1 MSKKL
6 KELIEFIKKHKK
18 ESIGVAVALGIV
30 VTGITGYA
38 LTNHFNSETETKNN
52 VALAENK
59 EDITKADE
67 NKELDEEN
75 QEETTTES
83 DVVVEEKEDGTL
95 VVKDKEG
102 NTIADSSKGDDV
114 TKVISQKKEAGSNVA
129 IKDKDGK
136 VEKVDKVENGS
147 ITITGGGTV
156 TVKPPVIAENTKPS
170 EPSKPSENKPNNST
184 GGNTESNSKP
194 PINNGSSNNNPA
206 PPVEN
211 NKPVDKPNN
220 DSSTSNKP
228 QDKPVETPKPQPKPP
243 VENPVEK
250 PVEKPQPPVKP
261 VRTWEYQEGMSNEL
275 LNLISDFRQANG
287 LNRLNH
293 SGAMAQATK
302 QHCEEMAQNGATFHK
317 NDADEWVQNV
327 AMGTNVSA
335 QGILNMWKASSGHRQ
350 ALLDE
355 DITEGVCAV
364 YKDSDG
370 DYYAV
375 FNGNF

>member
-1 MSKKL
+1 MNKKI
-6 KELIEFIKKHKK
+6 KAIIEFVKVHRK
-18 ESIGVAVALGIV
+18 ESIGVAVALGV
-30 VTGITGYA
+30 AVLGVSGYA
-38 LTNHFNSETETKNN
+38 ISKHYSENNTETNN
-52 VALAENK
+52 IALAEKK
-59 EDITKADE
+59 EDITKSDE
-67 NKELDEEN
+67 NEELDKEN
-75 QEETTTES
+75 QGETTTES

-95 VVKDKEG
+95 IVKDKEG
-102 NTIADSSKGDDV
+102 NIVADSSKGDDV
-114 TKVISQKKEAGSNVA
+114 TKIVAEKKEAGSNVA

-147 ITITGGGTV
+147 ITITSGGTV
-156 TVKPPVIAENTKPS
+156 TVKPPVANNTKPN
-170 EPSKPSENKPNNST
+170 EPSKPNKNDKPNNST
-184 GGNTESNSKP
+184 GGTESNSKP
-194 PINNGSSNNNPA
+194 PVNNGSSNNNPT
-206 PPVEN
+206 PPVED

-220 DSSTSNKP
+220 DNGTSNKP

-243 VENPVEK
+243 VEK

-261 VRTWEYQEGMSNEL
+261 VRTWEYQAGMSNEL

>member
-6 KELIEFIKKHKK
+6 KELMEFIKKHKK
-18 ESIGVAVALGIV
+18 ESIGVAVALGIAV
-30 VTGITGYA
+30 AGTSGLY
-38 LTNHFNSETETKNN
+38 LFSKSHLNNMKKNFSEN
-52 VALAENK
+52 VALAEKKNNNSSDLGNK
-59 EDITKADE
+59 ENTPNDNEEEITD
-67 NKELDEEN
+67 
-75 QEETTTES
+75 S
-83 DVVVEEKEDGTL
+83 DVVVEEQEDGTL
-95 VVKDKEG
+95 IVKDKEG

-114 TKVISQKKEAGSNVA
+114 TKVVAEKKEAGSNVA

-136 VEKVDKVENGS
+136 VDKVDKVESGS

-156 TVKPPVIAENTKPS
+156 TVKPPTIADNTKPN
-170 EPSKPSENKPNNST
+170 EPSKPSENDKPNNST
-184 GGNTESNSKP
+184 GGNTESN
-194 PINNGSSNNNPA
+194 NNPV

-211 NKPVDKPNN
+211 NKPVEKPNTDN
-220 DSSTSNKP
+220 DTNNKP
-228 QDKPVETPKPQPKPP
+228 QEPTETPTPTPTPP
-243 VENPVEK
+243 VDE
-250 PVEKPQPPVKP
+250 PVEKPQPPVETPKP
-261 VRTWEYQEGMSNEL
+261 QRTWEYQFGMSSEL

-302 QHCEEMAQNGATFHK
+302 QHCEEMAKNGTSFHK

-327 AMGTNVSA
+327 FSGNTVSTSN
-335 QGILNMWKASSGHRQ
+335 GILEKWKASSGHKQ

>member
-1 MSKKL
+1 MNKKI
-6 KELIEFIKKHKK
+6 KAIIEFVKVHKK
-18 ESIGVAVALGIV
+18 ESIGVAVALGIAV
-30 VTGITGYA
+30 LGVSGYA
-38 LTNHFNSETETKNN
+38 ISKHYSANNAETNNI
-52 VALAENK
+52 ALAEKK
-59 EDITKADE
+59 EDTTKADE

-114 TKVISQKKEAGSNVA
+114 TKIVAEKKEAGSNVA

-136 VEKVDKVENGS
+136 VEKVDKIENGS

-156 TVKPPVIAENTKPS
+156 TVKPPVAENTKPS
-170 EPSKPSENKPNNST
+170 EPSRPNENKPNSST
-184 GGNTESNSKP
+184 GGTESNSKP
-194 PINNGSSNNNPA
+194 SINNESSNNPT
-206 PPVEN
+206 PPVE

-220 DSSTSNKP
+220 DSSNNKP
-228 QDKPVETPKPQPKPP
+228 QDKPVEQVPTPKPPT
-243 VENPVEK
+243 ENK
-250 PVEKPQPPVKP
+250 PVEKPQESVKP
-261 VRTWEYQEGMSNEL
+261 QRTWEYQSGMSNEL

-327 AMGTNVSA
+327 AKTNNATA
-335 QGILNMWKASSGHRQ
+335 QEFLNMWKASSGHRQ

-364 YKDSDG
+364 YRDSDG

>member
-1 MSKKL
+1 MNKKI
-6 KELIEFIKKHKK
+6 KAIIEFVKVHKK
-18 ESIGVAVALGIV
+18 ESIGVVVALGIAV
-30 VTGITGYA
+30 LGVSGYA
-38 LTNHFNSETETKNN
+38 ISKHYSANNAETNNI
-52 VALAENK
+52 ALAEKK
-59 EDITKADE
+59 EDTSKADE
-67 NKELDEEN
+67 NKELDEES
-75 QEETTTES
+75 TTES

-114 TKVISQKKEAGSNVA
+114 TKIVAEKKEAGSNIA

-156 TVKPPVIAENTKPS
+156 TVKPPVAENTKPS
-170 EPSKPSENKPNNST
+170 ESSRPNENKPNNST
-184 GGNTESNSKP
+184 GGTESNQTP
-194 PINNGSSNNNPA
+194 PTNNGSSNNNPT
-206 PPVEN
+206 PPVED

-220 DSSTSNKP
+220 DNGTSNKP
-228 QDKPVETPKPQPKPP
+228 QDKPVEQVPAPKPP
-243 VENPVEK
+243 TENK
-250 PVEKPQPPVKP
+250 PVEKPQEPVKP
-261 VRTWEYQEGMSNEL
+261 VRTWEYQAGMSNEL

-302 QHCEEMAQNGATFHK
+302 QHCEEMAQNGTSFHK
-317 NDADEWVQNV
+317 DDADEWVQNV
-327 AMGTNVSA
+327 FSGDTVSTSS
-335 QGILNMWKASSGHRQ
+335 GILEKWKASSGHRQ

-364 YKDSDG
+364 YKDTDG
-370 DYYAV
+370 RYYAV

>member
-6 KELIEFIKKHKK
+6 KELMEFIKVHKK
-18 ESIGVAVALGIV
+18 ESIGVAVALGV
-30 VTGITGYA
+30 AVLGVSGYA
-38 LTNHFNSETETKNN
+38 ISKHYSQSNEETNNI
-52 VALAENK
+52 ALAEKLEN
-59 EDITKADE
+59 ETKSDE
-67 NKELDEEN
+67 NEELDKEN
-75 QEETTTES
+75 QGETTTEN

-114 TKVISQKKEAGSNVA
+114 TKIVAEKKEAGSNVA

-170 EPSKPSENKPNNST
+170 EPSRPNENKPNNSIV
-184 GGNTESNSKP
+184 GTESNQTP
-194 PINNGSSNNNPA
+194 PTNNGSSNNNPT
-206 PPVEN
+206 PPVED

-220 DSSTSNKP
+220 DNGTSNKP
-228 QDKPVETPKPQPKPP
+228 QDKPVEQVPAPKPP
-243 VENPVEK
+243 TENK
-250 PVEKPQPPVKP
+250 PVEKPQEPVKP
-261 VRTWEYQEGMSNEL
+261 VRTWEYQSGMSSEL

-302 QHCEEMAQNGATFHK
+302 QHCEEMAQNGTSFHK

-327 AMGTNVSA
+327 FSGNTVSTSS
-335 QGILNMWKASSGHRQ
+335 GILEKWKASSGHRQ

-364 YKDSDG
+364 YRDSDG

>member
-1 MSKKL
+1 MNKKI
-6 KELIEFIKKHKK
+6 KAIIEFVKVHKK
-18 ESIGVAVALGIV
+18 ESIGVAVALGIAIIGV
-30 VTGITGYA
+30 GGYA
-38 LTNHFNSETETKNN
+38 INSHYSKSNIEKSNIT
-52 VALAENK
+52 LAEKK
-59 EDITKADE
+59 EDTTKADE
-67 NKELDEEN
+67 NKDLALEE
-75 QEETTTES
+75 QGETSAES

-102 NTIADSSKGDDV
+102 NIIADSSKGDDV
-114 TKVISQKKEAGSNVA
+114 TKIVSEKKEAGSNVA
-129 IKDKDGK
+129 IKDKDGNIG
-136 VEKVDKVENGS
+136 KVDKIDKGS

-156 TVKPPVIAENTKPS
+156 TVKPPVAENTKPS
-170 EPSKPSENKPNNST
+170 EPSRPNENKPNNST
-184 GGNTESNSKP
+184 GGTESNSKP
-194 PINNGSSNNNPA
+194 STNNESSNNPT

-211 NKPVDKPNN
+211 
-220 DSSTSNKP
+220 
-228 QDKPVETPKPQPKPP
+228 
-243 VENPVEK
+243 K
-250 PVEKPQPPVKP
+250 PVEKPQEPVKP
-261 VRTWEYQEGMSNEL
+261 IRTWEYQNGISSEL

-327 AMGTNVSA
+327 AKTNNATA
-335 QGILNMWKASSGHRQ
+335 QEFLNMWKASSGHRQ

-364 YKDSDG
+364 YRDSDG

>member
-1 MSKKL
+1 MSKKI
-6 KELIEFIKKHKK
+6 KELMEFIKVHKK
-18 ESIGVAVALGIV
+18 ESIGVAVALGV
-30 VTGITGYA
+30 AVLGISGYA
-38 LTNHFNSETETKNN
+38 ISKHYSERNEETNNI
-52 VALAENK
+52 ALAEK
-59 EDITKADE
+59 LEDETKADE
-67 NKELDEEN
+67 NKELDTEN
-75 QEETTTES
+75 QEETTSES

-95 VVKDKEG
+95 IVKDKEG

-114 TKVISQKKEAGSNVA
+114 TKIVAEKKEAGSNVA

-136 VEKVDKVENGS
+136 VDKVDKIENGS
-147 ITITGGGTV
+147 ITITDGGTV
-156 TVKPPVIAENTKPS
+156 TVKPPVVTDNTKPS
-170 EPSKPSENKPNNST
+170 EPSNSSENKPSNST
-184 GGNTESNSKP
+184 GGNTESNVTP
-194 PINNGSSNNNPA
+194 PTNNESSNNPT

-220 DSSTSNKP
+220 DNSTNNKP
-228 QDKPVETPKPQPKPP
+228 QDKPVEQVPTPKPPT
-243 VENPVEK
+243 ENK
-250 PVEKPQPPVKP
+250 PVEKPQEPVKP
-261 VRTWEYQEGMSNEL
+261 VRTWEYQAGMSSEL

-302 QHCEEMAQNGATFHK
+302 QHCEEMAKNGATFHK
-317 NDADEWVQNV
+317 DDAGEWVQNV

-364 YKDSDG
+364 YRDSDG

>member
-1 MSKKL
+1 MNKKI
-6 KELIEFIKKHKK
+6 KAIIEFVKVHRK
-18 ESIGVAVALGIV
+18 ESIGVAVALGIAIIGV
-30 VTGITGYA
+30 GGYA
-38 LTNHFNSETETKNN
+38 ISSHYSKNN
-52 VALAENK
+52 IEKSNIALAEKK
-59 EDITKADE
+59 EDINKENE

-114 TKVISQKKEAGSNVA
+114 TKIVAEKKEAGSNVA

-147 ITITGGGTV
+147 ITITSGGTV

-194 PINNGSSNNNPA
+194 SINNESNNNPA
-206 PPVEN
+206 PPVE

-220 DSSTSNKP
+220 DSSNNNKP
-228 QDKPVETPKPQPKPP
+228 QDKPQEPVPAPKPP
-243 VENPVEK
+243 TENK
-250 PVEKPQPPVKP
+250 PVEKPQEPVKP
-261 VRTWEYQEGMSNEL
+261 QRTWEYQTGMSSEL

-302 QHCEEMAQNGATFHK
+302 QHCEEMAKNGTSFHK
-317 NDADEWVQNV
+317 DDADEWVQNV
-327 AMGTNVSA
+327 FSGDTVSTSS
-335 QGILNMWKASSGHRQ
+335 GILEKWKASSGHRQ

-364 YKDSDG
+364 YKDTDG
-370 DYYAV
+370 RYYAV